1 MEHLG
6 IVEAE
11 KFERDEP
18 YSGDAV
24 RLWCLLPGYEK
35 VAAEIKGKVKLWE
48 SMKRFLEAQNL
59 GTVLKNL

>member
-1 MEHLG
+1 MSTSTAELMSKGMNCLMEHLG

-24 RLWCLLPGYEK
+24 RL
-35 VAAEIKGKVKLWE
+35 
-48 SMKRFLEAQNL
+48 
-59 GTVLKNL
+59 